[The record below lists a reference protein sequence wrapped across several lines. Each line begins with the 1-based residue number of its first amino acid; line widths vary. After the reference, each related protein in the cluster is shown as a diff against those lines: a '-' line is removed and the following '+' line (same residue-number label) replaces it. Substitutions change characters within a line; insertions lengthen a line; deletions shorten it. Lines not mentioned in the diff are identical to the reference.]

1 MVRNLYRGYLYA
13 VCIILL
19 IAATTTT
26 SVSLGLLLQ
35 WTPLRGPYNSVPG
48 RSQIVQAAVAFV
60 TVWVVTLLLGGLH
73 YWLIRRDMSE
83 DPAASGG
90 TVRSLFL
97 NITQLIAAPIVI
109 ANAAAGVASLGQQ
122 YGANTGSMA
131 VALSVGALFA
141 LLQWERSRTSVR
153 TDAARALQ
161 RLHLYGA
168 QLILIFVATP
178 FWLQAV
184 QYSFLNA
191 LTRMGRFDPCVAYYG
206 PDYASYGSGCSPLG
220 YYSLRQS
227 AAQWGGALLV
237 AACWAGY
244 TAYARNDRHSRLRQ
258 VTHLLAFGYALG
270 FILWSVQRIFA
281 AVLLSATGLPL
292 LTNDSATG
300 AAPTFGALIF
310 GVVTLAAY
318 WLLYAREAPGLPS
331 GVPAAGLAQMALAA
345 VIFAYPF
352 WLGVQSLLSDVIER
366 AVPGGAHPDRFA
378 FALAGSQVLTGAAFV
393 FLTLR
398 LGARTRATGVSWP
411 HRVFVLILLAGGVIT
426 SAGGLVIALQA
437 FVSALL
443 GAAPDNWQQTA
454 RTGLVTLLVG
464 GTMVAIFA
472 TIAARHR
479 YLVLR
484 QAPKPLPEPPL
495 SADTQPAMAA
505 TEPSTTPDTLE
516 GILDELLAGR
526 LSRDVAAS
534 RIRALA
540 GGRGG
545 PYA

>member
-26 SVSLGLLLQ
+26 TVSLGLLLQ

-48 RSQIVQAAVAFV
+48 RSQVVQAAVAFV

-83 DPAASGG
+83 DPAAGGG

-97 NITQLIAAPIVI
+97 NITQLIAAPIAV
-109 ANAAAGVASLGQQ
+109 ANAAAGVASLGQP

-131 VALSVGALFA
+131 VALSFGALFA
-141 LLQWERSRTSVR
+141 LLQWERSRTPVQ
-153 TDAARALQ
+153 TNAARALQ
-161 RLHLYGA
+161 RLHLYGV
-168 QLILIFVATP
+168 QLVMVFVATP

-191 LTRMGRFDPCVAYYG
+191 LTRMGLFNPCATYYG
-206 PDYASYGSGCSPLG
+206 YDYANSGFGCSPLG

-244 TAYARNDRHSRLRQ
+244 TTYSQSDRHSRLRQ

-281 AVLLSATGLPL
+281 AVLLSATGQPL
-292 LTNDSATG
+292 LTNDSATS
-300 AAPTFGALIF
+300 AAITFGALIF
-310 GVVTLAAY
+310 GAVTLAAY
-318 WLLYAREAPGLPS
+318 WLLYVREAPGLPS
-331 GVPAAGLAQMALAA
+331 GVPAAGLAQTALAA

-352 WLGVQSLLSDVIER
+352 WLGVQSLLRDVIER
-366 AVPGGAHPDRFA
+366 AVPGGAHPDKFA
-378 FALAGSQVLTGAAFV
+378 FAVAGAQVLTGAAFV
-393 FLTLR
+393 YLTLR
-398 LGARTRATGVSWP
+398 LGARTRRTDVSWP
-411 HRVFVLILLAGGVIT
+411 HRVFVLILLAGGVIA

-454 RTGLVTLLVG
+454 RTGIVTLLVG
-464 GTMVAIFA
+464 GTLVAIFA

-484 QAPKPLPEPPL
+484 QTPKPLPAPPL
-495 SADTQPAMAA
+495 SAGTQPAIAA
-505 TEPSTTPDTLE
+505 TEPSITPDTLE
-516 GILDELLAGR
+516 GILDEMLAGR
-526 LSRDVAAS
+526 LSRDEAAS
-534 RIRALA
+534 RIWAWA
-540 GGRGG
+540 GARSN
-545 PYA
+545 

>member
-1 MVRNLYRGYLYA
+1 MVRNLYRSYFYA
-13 VCIILL
+13 VCVILL

-35 WTPLRGPYNSVPG
+35 WTPLHGSYGSAPG
-48 RSQIVQAAVAFV
+48 RSQVVQAMVAFV

-73 YWLIRRDMSE
+73 YWLIRRDMRE
-83 DPAASGG
+83 DPAAGGG

-97 NITQLIAAPIVI
+97 NITQVIAAPIAI
-109 ANAAAGVASLGQQ
+109 ANAAAGVASLGQP

-131 VALSVGALFA
+131 VALSVGGLFA
-141 LLQWERSRTSVR
+141 LLQWERSRTPVR

-168 QLILIFVATP
+168 QLILVFVATP

-191 LTRMGRFDPCVAYYG
+191 LTRMGLFNPCVTYYG
-206 PDYASYGSGCSPLG
+206 YGYANSAFACSPTG
-220 YYSLRQS
+220 YYSLRQTV
-227 AAQWGGALLV
+227 AQWGGALLV

-244 TAYARNDRHSRLRQ
+244 TAYTQSDRHSRLRQ

-281 AVLLSATGLPL
+281 AVLLSATGQPL
-292 LTNDSATG
+292 LTNDSVTG
-300 AAPTFGALIF
+300 AAPTIGALLFGA
-310 GVVTLAAY
+310 VTLAAY
-318 WLLYAREAPGLPS
+318 WLVYAREAPGLPS
-331 GVPAAGLAQMALAA
+331 GVPAAGLAQTALAA
-345 VIFAYPF
+345 VICAYPF
-352 WLGVQSLLSDVIER
+352 WLGAQSLLSDVIER
-366 AVPGGAHPDRFA
+366 AVPGGAHPDKFA
-378 FALAGSQVLTGAAFV
+378 FAVAGSQVLTGAAFV

-443 GAAPDNWQQTA
+443 GAAPNNWQQTA

-472 TIAARHR
+472 TIAARHQ
-479 YLVLR
+479 YLVLQ
-484 QAPKPLPEPPL
+484 QAPKPLPAPPL

-505 TEPSTTPDTLE
+505 AEPSTTRDTLE
-516 GILDELLAGR
+516 DILDTLLAGR
-526 LSRDVAAS
+526 LSRDEAAS

-540 GGRGG
+540 IGRGG
-545 PYA
+545 SYA